1 MTISV
6 KEHNIFF
13 EVDFVVNRT
22 IGKHVEAGVQVDIQ
36 NLSQSS
42 MALGEDSLRSTD
54 VAEEADCMAS
64 VDTGTTYFKDRPLG
78 TTTPTK
84 SSAKLKNTPEST
96 DVVEKVFH
104 PASPALRGGKA
115 AEVAPRDQEDLA
127 EDNSIDVGEPPESTT
142 SSVNDKETG
151 QFSHSI
157 RRSKIGK
164 SIAQRNEG
172 VHVKDAHAQDEEED
186 MDLPDIDGLPED
198 IPSYEEWRKG
208 NCLFMC
214 TRARCGNFRSTSST
228 SFWSHVEK
236 MHRLTMKEYQSKY
249 KDPCIRSNKIQ
260 CPMCR
265 KSVRH
270 EVGTLKEHAKTA
282 HSVKL
287 RKLYDIYVA
296 KSNGKSVSKH
306 GDNELSESRETISGK
321 DSKKDQL
328 SKCAMREQN
337 QDLDSNFGKKL
348 STFFGKKG
356 RVTKEED
363 KKLKEVIS
371 GGRNTRKREPIPSSS
386 SHAAESGLKDE
397 NHRCDKCGKMFVKLQ
412 KLELHKRVHTEGQTE
427 NAPDEEVSES
437 NPPQQLEFVK
447 DLTQFDIDEEPTTSS
462 IGGPS
467 ETEFNTMDCSNG
479 ITAEI
484 PTIKSVETLKSWED
498 SSFNKAP
505 EDNTELVLGSE
516 NLINGDEQ
524 EVKSEDG
531 DLDQLGPMDCVDDSA
546 SDVDV
551 QDTVKI
557 EVNAEEKDSQVSIPR
572 TTCLVCYKNLSK
584 NLFEDHLATAH
595 NTSLEMY
602 TEVLGES
609 TSDNYGA

>member
-1 MTISV
+1 M
-6 KEHNIFF
+6 
-13 EVDFVVNRT
+13 VNRT
-22 IGKHVEAGVQVDIQ
+22 IGKRVEAGVQIDIQ

-42 MALGEDSLRSTD
+42 MALREDSLRSTD

-78 TTTPTK
+78 TTTPIK
-84 SSAKLKNTPEST
+84 SSAKLKNTPERT
-96 DVVEKVFH
+96 IVVEKVCH
-104 PASPALRGGKA
+104 PASPALRSGKA
-115 AEVAPRDQEDLA
+115 AEVAPKDQEDLA
-127 EDNSIDVGEPPESTT
+127 EDNVGEPLESTT

-157 RRSKIGK
+157 RRRKIGK
-164 SIAQRNEG
+164 SLVQRNEG
-172 VHVKDAHAQDEEED
+172 VHVKDVHDQDEEED

-306 GDNELSESRETISGK
+306 GDNELSESRETISGEN
-321 DSKKDQL
+321 SQKDQL
-328 SKCAMREQN
+328 SKCAMREKN

-356 RVTKEED
+356 RV
-363 KKLKEVIS
+363 
-371 GGRNTRKREPIPSSS
+371 TRKREPIPSSS

-397 NHRCDKCGKMFVKLQ
+397 NHRCGKCGKMFVKLQ

-479 ITAEI
+479 ITAEM
-484 PTIKSVETLKSWED
+484 PTIKSVETLKSRED

-516 NLINGDEQ
+516 NMINGDEQ
-524 EVKSEDG
+524 EVKSGDG
-531 DLDQLGPMDCVDDSA
+531 DLAQLGPMDCVGDSA

-551 QDTVKI
+551 QDAVKI
-557 EVNAEEKDSQVSIPR
+557 EVNAEEKDSQVSTPR

-602 TEVLGES
+602 AEVLGES
-609 TSDNYGA
+609 TSDNYGS